1 MKKTVL
7 VVPNYTHF
15 GPSKDINRDS
25 FLLVFKSFIENTST
39 DVIYHLPYPHN
50 NRPGIINKFEHPN
63 VEMFDMGHLTSFAPK
78 MRVDYPYRFFQRMLQ
93 DYEYDYIW
101 SHLPE
106 WTNGIAVT
114 RIYNKTQPIYG
125 YCHWWEIKEN
135 GARDKN
141 SFINNIQGILQMKT
155 CGVNSKWVK
164 KLVLKRAKDY
174 FNDDVI
180 SKLDTIIQ
188 PHYLGCDPYKKGKEK
203 TPSILFNHRDDDY
216 TGAEWFFKEITKI
229 WDKYKNFEVLT
240 TLKDRQEPWVRYVGN
255 SDRDIYLNNI
265 SEAVFGVGAFKN
277 YSAWSMSVTDGLS
290 VGVPYLLPKGL
301 CYEEMVKSS
310 CHLYEDREELLMLL
324 DMLFGGRLDM
334 SSGGFNVD
342 KIKSDVSRLQWKN
355 VLKGWDVPWLKI

>member
-155 CGVNSKWVK
+155 CNKPSFISQTFIRIF
-164 KLVLKRAKDY
+164 LKQH
-174 FNDDVI
+174 FQN
-180 SKLDTIIQ
+180 
-188 PHYLGCDPYKKGKEK
+188 E
-203 TPSILFNHRDDDY
+203 SI
-216 TGAEWFFKEITKI
+216 
-229 WDKYKNFEVLT
+229 
-240 TLKDRQEPWVRYVGN
+240 
-255 SDRDIYLNNI
+255 
-265 SEAVFGVGAFKN
+265 
-277 YSAWSMSVTDGLS
+277 
-290 VGVPYLLPKGL
+290 
-301 CYEEMVKSS
+301 
-310 CHLYEDREELLMLL
+310 
-324 DMLFGGRLDM
+324 
-334 SSGGFNVD
+334 
-342 KIKSDVSRLQWKN
+342 
-355 VLKGWDVPWLKI
+355 

>member
-1 MKKTVL
+1 
-7 VVPNYTHF
+7 
-15 GPSKDINRDS
+15 
-25 FLLVFKSFIENTST
+25 
-39 DVIYHLPYPHN
+39 
-50 NRPGIINKFEHPN
+50 
-63 VEMFDMGHLTSFAPK
+63 
-78 MRVDYPYRFFQRMLQ
+78 
-93 DYEYDYIW
+93 
-101 SHLPE
+101 
-106 WTNGIAVT
+106 
-114 RIYNKTQPIYG
+114 
-125 YCHWWEIKEN
+125 
-135 GARDKN
+135 
-141 SFINNIQGILQMKT
+141 MKT